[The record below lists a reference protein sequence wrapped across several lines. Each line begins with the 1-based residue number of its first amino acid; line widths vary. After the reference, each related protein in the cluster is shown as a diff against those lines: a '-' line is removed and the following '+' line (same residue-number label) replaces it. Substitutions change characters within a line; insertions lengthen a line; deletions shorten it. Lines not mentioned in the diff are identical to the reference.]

1 VKWDYLFSHL
11 ILSRGS
17 QYYRKGQVQNLVQNG
32 SDYRAEV
39 VGSVV
44 YRVSVQLAN
53 ERAPKLTCTCPYAQ
67 EGKRCKHMAA
77 VLYAIDA
84 GYATGKA
91 AKIKAKKQIFLFKKN
106 LTETQGKYRYFDL
119 EQITTGFVFYDTV
132 CEEAKSMIAAGSA
145 RLLKVDTM
153 YANHIDGTELEG
165 IVRGAV
171 RYGKED
177 YLVTITFDRHQ
188 IKEVV
193 CRIPGCNKSYDSYYY
208 GRYSMEKSLC
218 VHATALLFLLDD
230 YLDKNNIG
238 DSTDQRADSLLL
250 NYRNRYIMQRSLA
263 KEEVQGKSELILE
276 PRLEKSYDNLYLSFR
291 IGTGKLFV
299 VKNLTA
305 LVEAID
311 QGAAMTFGSKSEI
324 NFTVCKFSEKSQ
336 QYYGFLKDIVITEQ
350 CRSRVATRAY
360 RYYDNTGETI
370 KGNMLIYGERL
381 DKLFELAEG
390 TSITFVDKDGLQ
402 TASSRLHFQQ
412 QDPKLCLTISKAV
425 DRKGTFHGITVT
437 GNVPELFNGLH
448 YQYCLQGEALIRISE
463 EKAKDIAPLLDI
475 QSAGRISFSVGR
487 RHLAEFYYQV
497 LPVLRSCADIV
508 EKDVTEVEQYLPP
521 EVSFVFYLD
530 AEKGNVTCQPKA
542 RYGEVEC
549 SLLDWQSAGLPV
561 EDYRDSFREQETL
574 GLLQSYFPAV
584 DAAQGVLH
592 CDGREDTIYRLL
604 DSGVDTLLQLGEV
617 KSTDRFLRL
626 KIRKQPKVSV
636 GVSVESDIMNLTVTS
651 EDLTPQEL
659 LDILYSYKSRKK
671 YFRLKNGDFL
681 NIENDNF
688 EELAAMLEV
697 LHVSPKEFVKGK
709 MQLPVYRALYL
720 DKMLEKN
727 ESIYAERDRHFK
739 ALVKEFKTVS
749 DSEFEV
755 PESLKQVM
763 RNYQIFGYKWLR
775 TLGSYGFG
783 GILADDMGLGKTL
796 QMISVLLSAKEEG
809 TAGISLIITPSS
821 LVYNWQEELARFAP
835 SLSVCAVTGTKNERE
850 EKIRQYRDYDV
861 LVTSYDLLKRDIAEY
876 EDKEFL
882 YQVIDEGQYIKNH
895 ETAAAKSVKVIKS
908 RLRFALTGT
917 PIENRLSEL
926 WSIFDYLMPGF
937 LYGYDTFRREF
948 ENPIT
953 KNKEEEA
960 IKSLKR
966 MVAPF
971 ILRRLK
977 KDVLKDLPD
986 KLEEVRYA
994 KMEDKQQK
1002 LYDGQVVHML
1012 DMVKGQ
1018 SDESFRKNKLQIL
1031 SELTKIRQI
1040 CCDPALLLEDYDGES
1055 AKREACMELIHS
1067 AIEGEH
1073 KMLVFSQFTSM
1084 LELLERDLKREKIPY
1099 YKITGATPKEERL
1112 KLVHSFNKDTTP
1124 VFLISLK
1131 AGGTGLNLVGAD
1143 VVIHYDPWWN
1153 LAVQNQA
1160 TDRAHRIGQTK
1171 AVAVYKLIVKNSIEE
1186 KIMHMQ
1192 ETKKNLAD
1200 EILNGENGSIVGM
1213 SRQELLE
1220 LLQM

>member
-1 VKWDYLFSHL
+1 MKWDYLFSRL
-11 ILSRGS
+11 ILNRGS
-17 QYYRKGQVQNLVQNG
+17 QYYRKGLVQNLEQNG

-44 YRVSVQLAN
+44 YKVTVQLAN
-53 ERAPKLTCTCPYAQ
+53 ERNPKLTCTCPYAR
-67 EGKRCKHMAA
+67 EGNRCKHMAA

-84 GYATGKA
+84 GYAKGQTAQTKA
-91 AKIKAKKQIFLFKKN
+91 RRQIFPFKKK
-106 LTETQGKYRYFDL
+106 LMASQEKYRYFNL

-132 CEEAKSMIAAGSA
+132 CEKAGNMIAAGRA
-145 RLLKVDTM
+145 KLLKVDTV
-153 YANHIDGTELEG
+153 YANHIDDAEMEG
-165 IVRGAV
+165 IARAAV
-171 RYGKED
+171 GHEKEN
-177 YLVTITFDRHQ
+177 YLVTVTFDRRQ
-188 IKEVV
+188 IKQAM
-193 CRIPGCNKSYDSYYY
+193 CRVPGCNKCYDSYYY
-208 GRYSMEKSLC
+208 GRYSMEKTLC
-218 VHATALLFLLDD
+218 VHTTALLLLLND

-238 DSTDQRADSLLL
+238 DSTDQTASSLLL
-250 NYRNRYIMQRSLA
+250 NYRSRYMQRGLA
-263 KEEVQGKSELILE
+263 REAVKEKNELILE

-291 IGTGKLFV
+291 VGTGKLFV

-305 LVEAID
+305 LVEAVD
-311 QGAAMTFGSKSEI
+311 QGDTMIFGSKTEI
-324 NFTVCKFSEKSQ
+324 NFSCCEFSEKSQ
-336 QYYGFLKDIVITEQ
+336 QYYDFLKDIVTTEQ
-350 CRSRVATRAY
+350 CRSRMAARAF
-360 RYYDNTGETI
+360 RYSDNAGEAI
-370 KGNMLIYGERL
+370 KGNMLVYGERL
-381 DKLFELAEG
+381 DKLYELAEG
-390 TSITFVDKDGLQ
+390 TSITFVDKDERQ
-402 TASSRLHFQQ
+402 AASGRLLFQQ
-412 QDPKLCLTISKAV
+412 QDPKLSLMISKDV

-437 GNVPELFNGLH
+437 GNVPELLNGLH
-448 YQYCLQGEALIRISE
+448 YQYYLRGEVLNRISE

-475 QSAGRISFSVGR
+475 QRNGKISFSVGR

-497 LPVLRSCADIV
+497 LPVLRTCANIV
-508 EKDVTEVEQYLPP
+508 EKDAEEVERYLPP

-542 RYGEVEC
+542 KYAEAEC
-549 SLLDWQSAGLPV
+549 SLLDWQSSGLPV

-574 GLLQSYFPAV
+574 SLLQSYFPAV
-584 DAAQGVLH
+584 DEEQGVLH
-592 CDGREDTIYRLL
+592 CDGSEEAIYRLL
-604 DSGVDTLLQLGEV
+604 DSGVDALLQLGEV

-659 LDILYSYKSRKK
+659 LDILYGYKSRKK

-727 ESIYAERDRHFK
+727 ENIYAERDRHFK

-755 PESLKQVM
+755 PESLKPIM

-809 TAGISLIITPSS
+809 TGGTSLIITPSS
-821 LVYNWQEELARFAP
+821 LVYNWQEELIRFAP
-835 SLSVCAVTGTKNERE
+835 SLSVCAVTGAKNERE
-850 EKIRQYRDYDV
+850 EKIRQYQDYDV

-876 EDKEFL
+876 EDREFL

-960 IKSLKR
+960 IRSLKR

-977 KDVLKDLPD
+977 QDVLKDLPD

-1012 DMVKGQ
+1012 ETIKNQ

-1031 SELTKIRQI
+1031 AELTKIRQI
-1040 CCDPALLLEDYDGES
+1040 CCDPALLLENYDGES
-1055 AKREACMELIHS
+1055 AKREACMDLIRS

-1084 LELLERDLKREKIPY
+1084 LELLEQDLKREKIPY
-1099 YKITGATPKEERL
+1099 YKITGATPKEARL
-1112 KLVHSFNKDTTP
+1112 ELVHSFNKDATP

-1171 AVAVYKLIVKNSIEE
+1171 TVAVYKLIVKNSIEE

-1200 EILNGENGSIVGM
+1200 EILNGENGGIVNM
-1213 SRQELLE
+1213 SKQELLE
-1220 LLQM
+1220 LLQV